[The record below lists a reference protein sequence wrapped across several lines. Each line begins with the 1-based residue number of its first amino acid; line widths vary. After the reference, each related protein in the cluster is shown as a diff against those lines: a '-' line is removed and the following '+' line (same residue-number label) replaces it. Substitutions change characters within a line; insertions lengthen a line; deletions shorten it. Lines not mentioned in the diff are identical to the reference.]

1 MIILKNKMFI
11 ILLLYC
17 LAAFVSASWLPP
29 LNFATRDTSFTF
41 DNTFWV
47 NEGRFSCTSE
57 QKASIIAAIAEAQ
70 FLSKGVVQALSV
82 KNAEKSKAF
91 LTWFGRGNASPQMKS
106 SIIQHNYQSLINNLI
121 TPKLPIKVD
130 KIDANVPSPATRYS
144 LIYACSPEN
153 FEVRSI
159 KMYAKTST
167 PIADHP
173 YPGPTYVT
181 FYPIFFEKETGLTI
195 QETAKQWKLDKKLE
209 SLPSRSLLLIHE
221 FQHMWLATGPD
232 RFCIDVPDPEHNGQ
246 AACYSISCC
255 MSVADNLKIKNAQ
268 NFANF
273 AAYIYTWPKT
283 AKAPWLKW

>member
-1 MIILKNKMFI
+1 MLIVS
-11 ILLLYC
+11 LLYC
-17 LAAFVSASWLPP
+17 LPAFVSAVWLPP

-47 NEGRFSCTSE
+47 NEGHFRCTSE
-57 QKASIIAAIAEAQ
+57 QKASITAAITEAQ
-70 FLSKGVVQALSV
+70 FLTKRAVQALSV

-91 LTWFGRGNASPQMKS
+91 LTWFGKA
-106 SIIQHNYQSLINNLI
+106 H
-121 TPKLPIKVD
+121 
-130 KIDANVPSPATRYS
+130 S

-153 FEVRSI
+153 FEVEGVS
-159 KMYAKTST
+159 MYAKTST
-167 PIADHP
+167 PVADHP

-181 FYPIFFEKETGLTI
+181 FYPTFFKKETGLTI
-195 QETAKQWKLDKKLE
+195 QETAKEWKLNKKLE
-209 SLPSRSLLLIHE
+209 FLSARSLLLIHE

-232 RFCIDVPDPEHNGQ
+232 RFCIDVPDPEHNGK
-246 AACYSISCC
+246 AACYSISCRGTDSHSC

-273 AAYIYTWPKT
+273 AAYIYTWPKR